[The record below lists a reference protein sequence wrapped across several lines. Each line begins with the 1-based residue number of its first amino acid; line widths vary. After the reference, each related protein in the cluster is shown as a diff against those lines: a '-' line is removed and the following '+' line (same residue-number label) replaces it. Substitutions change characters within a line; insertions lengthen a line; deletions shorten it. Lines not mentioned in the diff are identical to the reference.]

1 MAKAEE
7 QIDWERQREQ
17 VRFASPM
24 DFSETQESLASAS
37 LLLHSSPSHP
47 EKRFGL
53 QGSSHPSQKLKVDGS

>member
-47 EKRFGL
+47 EKTLWASRIFPPL
-53 QGSSHPSQKLKVDGS
+53 TEA